1 MPSPCPVCG
10 VPSEEAVC
18 PRCGTILA
26 PGRAICPRCGKMF
39 SGAIA
44 ACDACGSSIRA
55 RTIPG
60 KAPEAAVAA
69 LLAVP
74 GITEARARE
83 LAARGFRDFSDIV
96 RLALPE
102 KSVRMGLHHA
112 IARKALLSAMVPG
125 PHAEETGGPCPIC
138 GTPWRAGEE
147 ACRACGTSAE
157 RALDREVLEAK
168 VVEVTGELV
177 DFADDPDF
185 REMPSDVREDLLR
198 ALGGLDEAEILRDEY
213 RRQIDAWRRKGFD
226 VGPLEALLAEDLAT
240 FQERSVRL
248 VRTQMMK
255 KAQSGSFRC
264 PLCEVRIPSAAE
276 ECGNC
281 GARFG

>member
-1 MPSPCPVCG
+1 MPSRCPVCG

-26 PGRAICPRCGKMF
+26 PGRAICPRCGKLF

-44 ACDACGSSIRA
+44 ACDACGSSIRPRVPPA
-55 RTIPG
+55 
-60 KAPEAAVAA
+60 KAPDAAVAA

-102 KSVRMGLHHA
+102 KAVRMGLHHA
-112 IARKALLSAMVPG
+112 IARKALLSAMAPG
-125 PHAEETGGPCPIC
+125 GPADEAAGPCPIC

-147 ACRACGTSAE
+147 ACRACGTSSE
-157 RALDREVLEAK
+157 RTLDREALEAK
-168 VVEVTGELV
+168 VAEVTGELV
-177 DFADDPDF
+177 DLADDPDF
-185 REMPSDVREDLLR
+185 REMPSDVREELLL

-226 VGPLEALLAEDLAT
+226 VRPLDALLAGDPGT

-248 VRTQMMK
+248 IRAQMMK
-255 KAQSGSFRC
+255 KAESGSFRC
-264 PLCEVRIPSAAE
+264 PLCEVRIPSTAE